1 MRVALI
7 GANGQLGCDIARALS
22 AIDSIGD
29 LNDRVLIPLTHTDI
43 EITDFKLMTDVLSE
57 HKPDI
62 VINTAAYH
70 RVDDCETNLEKA
82 FSVNALGARN
92 LALHCK
98 ENKICLLHISTDY
111 VFDGKR
117 TSPYVESDLPNP
129 LNAYGVSK
137 LAGEHFVRSI
147 TDEHFIVRTSGLYG
161 IHKCRAKGGNF
172 IDTMLRLSQEQ
183 DVIRVVDDEVLTPTY
198 TLDVAYQIRELLETG
213 TYGTYHITNQGE
225 CSWYEFASK
234 IFEFMDI
241 QVNLERITA
250 DEFRSPARR
259 PSYSVLEN
267 KALKDIGIDRMRSWD
282 EALNAY
288 LQERKEQHHDG

>member
-7 GANGQLGCDIARALS
+7 GANGQLGCDIT
-22 AIDSIGD
+22 
-29 LNDRVLIPLTHTDI
+29 RVLNGSDLISLAHSDI
-43 EITDFKLMTDVLSE
+43 EITDFKLMADVLSE

-92 LALHCK
+92 LALYSK
-98 ENKICLLHISTDY
+98 ENKICLMHISTDY
-111 VFDGKR
+111 VFDGKK
-117 TSPYVESDLPNP
+117 TSPYVESDLPDP

-161 IHKCRAKGGNF
+161 IHKCRAKGRNF
-172 IDTMLRLSQEQ
+172 IDTMVKLSQEQ

-198 TLDVAYQIRELLETG
+198 TLDVAYQIRELIETG
-213 TYGTYHITNQGE
+213 AYGTYHITNQDQ

-234 IFEFMDI
+234 IFELMDI

-250 DEFRSPARR
+250 NEFRSPARR

-267 KALKDIGIDRMRSWD
+267 KALQDIGIDRMRDWD
-282 EALNAY
+282 DALNAY
-288 LQERKEQHHDG
+288 LQKRAKRSQDGYEG

>member
-7 GANGQLGCDIARALS
+7 GANGQLGCDIT
-22 AIDSIGD
+22 
-29 LNDRVLIPLTHTDI
+29 RVLNGSDLISLAHSDI
-43 EITDFKLMTDVLSE
+43 EITDFKLMADVLSE

-92 LALHCK
+92 LALYSK
-98 ENKICLLHISTDY
+98 ENKICLMHISTDY
-111 VFDGKR
+111 VFDGKK
-117 TSPYVESDLPNP
+117 TSPYVESDLPDP

-172 IDTMLRLSQEQ
+172 IDTMVKLSQEQ

-198 TLDVAYQIRELLETG
+198 TLDVAYQIRELIETG
-213 TYGTYHITNQGE
+213 AYGTYHITNQDQ

-234 IFEFMDI
+234 IFELMDI

-267 KALKDIGIDRMRSWD
+267 KALKDIGIDRMRDWD
-282 EALNAY
+282 DALNAY
-288 LQERKEQHHDG
+288 LQRRAKRSQDGYEG

>member
-7 GANGQLGCDIARALS
+7 GANGQLGCDIT
-22 AIDSIGD
+22 
-29 LNDRVLIPLTHTDI
+29 RVLNGSDLISLAHSDI
-43 EITDFKLMTDVLSE
+43 EITDFKLMADVLSE

-92 LALHCK
+92 LALYSK
-98 ENKICLLHISTDY
+98 ENKICLMHISTDY
-111 VFDGKR
+111 VFDGKK
-117 TSPYVESDLPNP
+117 TSPYVESDLPDP

-172 IDTMLRLSQEQ
+172 IDTMVKLSQEQ

-198 TLDVAYQIRELLETG
+198 TLDVAYQIRELIETG
-213 TYGTYHITNQGE
+213 AYGTYHITNQDQ

-234 IFEFMDI
+234 IFELMDI

-267 KALKDIGIDRMRSWD
+267 KALKDIGIDRMRDWD
-282 EALNAY
+282 DALNAY
-288 LQERKEQHHDG
+288 LQKRAKRSQDGYGG